1 MLNIILRKECEKMK
15 YEKSCGAVIFDG
27 NKILVIQQVKGHWG
41 FPKGHV
47 EEGETEVETAIR
59 EIKEE
64 TNLDVEIDETHRYVE
79 HYSPEEGIEK
89 DVVFFIAKKTGGEVK
104 VQEEEVKETQWL
116 LPNEAM
122 DRLTY
127 DTSKNILSKVMK
139 DLEC

>member
-1 MLNIILRKECEKMK
+1 MK

-27 NKILVIQQVKGHWG
+27 DKILVIQQVKGHWG

-104 VQEEEVKETQWL
+104 VQEEEVKETKWL

>member
-1 MLNIILRKECEKMK
+1 MK
-15 YEKSCGAVIFDG
+15 YEKSCGAVIFNG
-27 NKILVIQQVKGHWG
+27 NKVLVIQQVKGHWG

-89 DVVFFIAKKTGGEVK
+89 DVVFFVAKKIGGEII
-104 VQEEEVKETQWL
+104 VQEEEVKCTEWL
-116 LPNEAM
+116 LPKDAM
-122 DRLTY
+122 EKLTFES
-127 DTSKNILSKVMK
+127 SKNILKKVIE
-139 DLEC
+139 DLGC